1 MRSLRSRMEYL
12 VAGSGHTVSKSPLKL
27 FHIMALFC
35 HQLYAC
41 MMHIITA
48 IYIREL
54 DDAWFVVATYS
65 YYYYLKIQTGNLF
78 STSHEIVGTME
89 AGESVQF
96 RFLQEGTHVRV

>member
-1 MRSLRSRMEYL
+1 
-12 VAGSGHTVSKSPLKL
+12 
-27 FHIMALFC
+27 
-35 HQLYAC
+35 
-41 MMHIITA
+41 MMHITAA